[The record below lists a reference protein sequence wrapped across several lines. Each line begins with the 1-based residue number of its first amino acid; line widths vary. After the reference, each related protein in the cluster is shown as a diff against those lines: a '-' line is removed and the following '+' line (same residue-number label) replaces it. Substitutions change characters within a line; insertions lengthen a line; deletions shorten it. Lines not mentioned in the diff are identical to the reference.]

1 MEIIWVIAVVLG
13 SIFLLLGAGVW
24 IAISLAIAGIIGIYF
39 FTGIPPGKVLGMIA
53 WNTNNSWAL
62 TCLPLFVFM
71 GEILYR
77 TRLSEQ
83 LFDGL
88 APWIYRLPGKLLHTN
103 VLACTMFAAVSGS
116 SAATT
121 ATIGRVTLAEFKKL
135 NYDLPLSIGSLAGAG
150 TLGFLIPPSIIMIVY
165 GVLAEVSI
173 GKLFIAGV
181 LPGLM
186 VAGIYMIYIMIRALI
201 NPNLTPS
208 VVMEYGWKDRL
219 RSIPKIM
226 PIVFLIAVVL
236 GSIYAG
242 WATPTEAAACGVGG
256 ALLIAA
262 VSRTLNWETFTE
274 SLMAATRTTCMI
286 CFIVTGAAFL
296 SVAFGYLGIPRQL
309 AELIASLELS
319 PYALLIT
326 LAVFYIIL
334 GCLLDG
340 ISMVVMTLP
349 IVLPLITGAG
359 FDPLWFGIF
368 VVLMVEL
375 AMITPPVGFNLFVIQ
390 GLTGHEIGFIARH
403 SLPFFF
409 LMILATA
416 ILAISPE
423 IALWLPRLMI
433 GR

>member
-1 MEIIWVIAVVLG
+1 MDIVWVIAVVLG

-77 TRLSEQ
+77 TKLSEQ

-103 VLACTMFAAVSGS
+103 VLACAMFAAVSGS

-150 TLGFLIPPSIIMIVY
+150 TLGFLIPPSIIMIIY

-186 VAGIYMIYIMIRALI
+186 VAGIYMVYIIIRGLI
-201 NPNLTPS
+201 NPGLTPAM
-208 VVMEYGWKDRL
+208 VTEYSWRDRL

-226 PIVFLIAVVL
+226 PTVFLIALVL

-256 ALLIAA
+256 SLLVAA
-262 VSRTLNWETFTE
+262 MSRTLNWKTFTE

-296 SVAFGYLGIPRQL
+296 SVAVGYLGIPRQL
-309 AELIASLELS
+309 AEIIASFKLS
-319 PYALLIT
+319 PYLLLIT
-326 LAVFYIIL
+326 LSVFYLIL

-359 FDPLWFGIF
+359 FDLVWFGIF

-375 AMITPPVGFNLFVIQ
+375 AQITPPVGFNLFVIQ
-390 GLTGHEIGFIARH
+390 GLTGHEIGSIARNA
-403 SLPFFF
+403 LPFFF
-409 LMILATA
+409 LMLLATA
-416 ILAISPE
+416 ILAIFPE